1 MDDERSTRK
10 RFSEEEKIDLNK
22 AYDEGLDSTK
32 KENFPKIEVIAKRL
46 KRSEEEIKV
55 NKLL

>member
-10 RFSEEEKIDLNK
+10 SFSEEEKIDLNK

-32 KENFPKIEVIAKRL
+32 NENFPKIEVIAKRL

-55 NKLL
+55 NKRL